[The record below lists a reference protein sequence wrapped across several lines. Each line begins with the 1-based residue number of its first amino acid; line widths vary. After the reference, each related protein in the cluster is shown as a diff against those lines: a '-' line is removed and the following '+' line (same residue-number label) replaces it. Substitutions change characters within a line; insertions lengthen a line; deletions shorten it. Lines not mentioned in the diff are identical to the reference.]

1 MLLWLAIS
9 ACVGIAVILVIWRDE
24 VTVIQANLFGA
35 NMHPGCAIVEAVL
48 LVLLAI
54 FFYVLN
60 RAGLLDL
67 RLPPY

>member
-1 MLLWLAIS
+1 MLLWLAII
-9 ACVGIAVILVIWRDE
+9 ACVVFAVVLVIWRNDLTA
-24 VTVIQANLFGA
+24 VQANLFGA
-35 NMHPGCAIVEAVL
+35 NMHPGCLIVEAVL
-48 LVLLAI
+48 FVLLAI